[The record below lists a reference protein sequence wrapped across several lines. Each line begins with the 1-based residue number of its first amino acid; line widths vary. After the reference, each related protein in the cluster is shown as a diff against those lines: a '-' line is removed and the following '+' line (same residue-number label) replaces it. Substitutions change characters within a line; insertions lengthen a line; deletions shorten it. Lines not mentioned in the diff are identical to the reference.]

1 MMLRLNEETKTNN
14 SKAPKMEK
22 SFKATMNETK
32 VFKTTKMS
40 SLKGQQRN
48 NKLEQVISKP
58 IHRVN
63 ASCNVKTQ
71 EKKEQKELL
80 QLQNIM
86 KASDGVKKE

>member
-1 MMLRLNEETKTNN
+1 LKKQVANKKRKKLQKTKKAWNGGERNKVFKTMMMLRLNEETKTNN

-48 NKLEQVISKP
+48 NKLE
-58 IHRVN
+58 
-63 ASCNVKTQ
+63 
-71 EKKEQKELL
+71 
-80 QLQNIM
+80 
-86 KASDGVKKE
+86 